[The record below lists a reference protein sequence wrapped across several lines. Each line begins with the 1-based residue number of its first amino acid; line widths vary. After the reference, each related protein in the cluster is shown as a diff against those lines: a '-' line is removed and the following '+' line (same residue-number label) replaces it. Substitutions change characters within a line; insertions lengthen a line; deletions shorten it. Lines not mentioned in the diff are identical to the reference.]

1 MHINAH
7 AHAFPPVDM
16 CAHNNKFVPTKMRP
30 KGETKIFKIILTNL
44 FFKFC
49 FQWFNG
55 ISMVICSQESISRL
69 FNDFMTFSVNFC
81 TLPTDRWT
89 D

>member
-7 AHAFPPVDM
+7 AHTFAPVDM

-44 FFKFC
+44 SF
-49 FQWFNG
+49 
-55 ISMVICSQESISRL
+55 
-69 FNDFMTFSVNFC
+69 
-81 TLPTDRWT
+81 
-89 D
+89 